1 MCGIFGVYGHPE
13 AANLTYLGLYALQHR
28 GQESAGIA
36 AADGRALN
44 VHRGM
49 GHVADIFR
57 ADILRELRGPMA
69 IGHVRYSTAGSS
81 TLANAQ
87 PIVVRQARGA
97 LAVGHNGNLVNAVEL
112 REELEAQGSIFQS
125 EMDTEV
131 IPHLMAR
138 SRGKTTPD
146 RVVDALRRVEGA
158 YSLLFLTEDT
168 LVAARD
174 PNGFRPL
181 VLGQLG
187 DAWIVT
193 SETCS
198 LDLIEARFVREVEPG
213 EVIIIDP
220 KGLRAVKPF
229 PPPNPAVTRC
239 IFEAVYFAR
248 PDSRTPEGTV
258 YEIRKRL
265 GRELAREHPVEADI
279 VIPVPDSGVPAAI
292 GFAQQ
297 AGIPF
302 ETGLIRNH
310 YVGRTFI
317 EPRQQIRH
325 FGVKVK
331 LNAVR
336 DVLEGRRVVVI
347 DDSIVRGTTARKIIK
362 MVRRAGAREI
372 HFRISSPPTLFPC
385 FYGID
390 TPNRSELIASS
401 HTVEEIRQYVT
412 ADSLAYLSIEGLHR
426 AVRGDGTGGDF
437 CDACFS
443 GRYPVRF
450 PELDRLTQLPLFP
463 GAGPAKAVEGRPA
476 PLLLADDDPP
486 AGGAFDVP
494 EAGARGEPDVEPV
507 AAARTGRRGR

>member
-125 EMDTEV
+125 DMDTEV

-229 PPPNPAVTRC
+229 PPPNPGVTRC
-239 IFEAVYFAR
+239 IFEAVY
-248 PDSRTPEGTV
+248 
-258 YEIRKRL
+258 
-265 GRELAREHPVEADI
+265 
-279 VIPVPDSGVPAAI
+279 
-292 GFAQQ
+292 
-297 AGIPF
+297 
-302 ETGLIRNH
+302 
-310 YVGRTFI
+310 
-317 EPRQQIRH
+317 
-325 FGVKVK
+325 
-331 LNAVR
+331 
-336 DVLEGRRVVVI
+336 
-347 DDSIVRGTTARKIIK
+347 
-362 MVRRAGAREI
+362 
-372 HFRISSPPTLFPC
+372 
-385 FYGID
+385 
-390 TPNRSELIASS
+390 
-401 HTVEEIRQYVT
+401 
-412 ADSLAYLSIEGLHR
+412 
-426 AVRGDGTGGDF
+426 
-437 CDACFS
+437 
-443 GRYPVRF
+443 
-450 PELDRLTQLPLFP
+450 
-463 GAGPAKAVEGRPA
+463 
-476 PLLLADDDPP
+476 
-486 AGGAFDVP
+486 
-494 EAGARGEPDVEPV
+494 
-507 AAARTGRRGR
+507 